1 MANPEIIPVR
11 VHAIS
16 YGTSNV
22 NFFDLRP
29 LQGSSLPTFSAG
41 AHIDVHMQGGMV
53 RSYSLANHPGERH
66 RYLLGIKR
74 EQEGRG
80 GSQWMHEAARVGK
93 VLEVSPPKNHFPL
106 VETAKHTVLIAGGIG
121 ITPIWC
127 MAQRLM
133 EIGASWELH
142 YRARSRS
149 AAPLL
154 EELGRDPVRS
164 HVHLSFTDDPL
175 AGALDLTRIVSNATE
190 GSHFYCCGPTKM
202 VDAFENACS
211 AIEADRVH
219 FEYFAS
225 REAPATEGGFT
236 VRLARSGREFVV
248 EPGRTILECLQG
260 HGVAVPYSCQQ
271 GVCGECETRV
281 LAGTPDHRDLVLS
294 DAEKESGKTIIVC
307 CSGSR
312 TGSLVLDL

>member
-1 MANPEIIPVR
+1 MANPEVIAVR

-16 YGTSNV
+16 YGTPNV

-29 LQGSSLPTFSAG
+29 LHGSSLPSFSAG
-41 AHIDVHMQGGMV
+41 AHIDVHMQVGMV

-74 EQEGRG
+74 EEEGRG
-80 GSQWMHEAARVGK
+80 GSQWMHEAAHVGK
-93 VLEVSPPKNHFPL
+93 VLEVSQPKNHFPL

-142 YRARSRS
+142 YRARSRP

-175 AGALDLTRIVSNATE
+175 AGALDLTSIVSNATE

-211 AIEADRVH
+211 AIPADRVH

-260 HGVAVPYSCQQ
+260 HGVVVPYSCQQ
-271 GVCGECETRV
+271 GVCGECETGV

-294 DAEKESGKTIIVC
+294 DAEKASGKTIMVC
-307 CSGSR
+307 CSGAR
-312 TGSLVLDL
+312 TSSLVLDL

>member
-1 MANPEIIPVR
+1 MANPEVHPVR

-16 YGTSNV
+16 YGTPNV
-22 NFFDLRP
+22 NLFDLRP
-29 LQGSSLPTFSAG
+29 LHGASLPTFSAG
-41 AHIDVHMQGGMV
+41 AHIDVHMRVGMV
-53 RSYSLANHPGERH
+53 RSYSLVNHPSEGH

-74 EQEGRG
+74 EEDGRG
-80 GSQWMHEAARVGK
+80 GSKWMHEAARVGT
-93 VLEVSPPKNHFPL
+93 VLEVSAPKNHFPL
-106 VETAKHTVLIAGGIG
+106 VETAQHTVLIAGGIG

-154 EELGRDPVRS
+154 EELEHHPVRK

-175 AGALDLTRIVSNATE
+175 AGALDLTSIVSKCPV

-202 VDAFENACS
+202 VDAFQNACS

-219 FEYFAS
+219 FEYFGS

-236 VRLARSGREFVV
+236 VRLARCGREFTVQ
-248 EPGRTILECLQG
+248 PGRTILECLQD
-260 HGVAVPYSCQQ
+260 HGVAVPSSCLQ
-271 GVCGECETRV
+271 GVCGACETGV

-294 DAEKESGKTIIVC
+294 DAERASGKTIMVC

-312 TGSLVLDL
+312 TSSLVLDL